1 MRTPLWRQFWQDLS
15 LSSVS
20 AGVVA
25 VLVGFSS
32 SAVLIFQAA
41 EAAGTTPTQ
50 ASSWL
55 WALGLGMGI
64 TSVGLSLQHRL
75 PLVTAWSTPGA
86 AVLIVSLS
94 GFSLAEAIG
103 AFILTGALITLAGF
117 TGQAEKL
124 TQKLS
129 PALASAMLA
138 GVLFPF
144 GLNAASSLT
153 EAPVLAGTM
162 AIVYFLARLW
172 IPRYAVL
179 LVALVGLMLAL
190 ALNQVA
196 DNAWAW
202 SWTKPV
208 LQWPEFTWQ
217 AAFSLTLPL
226 FIVTMASQNL
236 PGIATLTAAGYHSP
250 TSSVLKW
257 TGLTTLGLAP
267 FGAFALN
274 LAAITAAICMTS
286 DAHPDPKKRYTAA
299 VSAGVTY
306 AILGLLAASV
316 IGLFRALP
324 GAYIMTLAGL
334 ALLPTIA
341 NSLVIALQDGQER
354 EASLV
359 TFLVTV
365 ANVTLFGIGG
375 AFWGLVFGYLVRDRR
390 YLALLIQRLT
400 WRQKKH

>member
-1 MRTPLWRQFWQDLS
+1 MRRPIWRQFWHDVS
-15 LSSVS
+15 LSSLS

-41 EAAGTTPTQ
+41 EAAGTTPAQ

-64 TSVGLSLQHRL
+64 TSVGLSVQHRL

-94 GFSLAEAIG
+94 GFSLSQAIG
-103 AFILTGALITLAGF
+103 AFILTGVFITLAGF
-117 TGQAEKL
+117 TGQAERL

-144 GLNAASSLT
+144 GVNAATSLT
-153 EAPVLAGTM
+153 EAPVLAGSM
-162 AIVYFLARLW
+162 AVVYFLARLW
-172 IPRYAVL
+172 VPRYAVL
-179 LVALVGLMLAL
+179 LVALVGLVLAL
-190 ALNQVA
+190 ALNEVA

-202 SWTKPV
+202 SWTRPV
-208 LQWPEFTWQ
+208 LQWPEFSWQ
-217 AAFSLTLPL
+217 AMFSLTLPL
-226 FIVTMASQNL
+226 FVVTMASQNL

-257 TGLTTLGLAP
+257 TGLTTLVLAP

-286 DAHPDPKKRYTAA
+286 DAHPDPKRRYTAA
-299 VSAGVTY
+299 VSAGITY
-306 AILGLLAASV
+306 ALLGLLAASV
-316 IGLFRALP
+316 IALFQALP

-341 NSLVIALQDGQER
+341 NSLVNALQEEQER

-365 ANVTLFGIGG
+365 GNVTLFGIGG
-375 AFWGLVFGYLVRDRR
+375 AFWGLVFGYLIRERR
-390 YLALLIQRLT
+390 YLARLIQSPT
-400 WRQKKH
+400 WRQKKR